1 MDGKLTGTLSPLGT
15 LSGRLSPIGGLRGT
29 LSLGSGTAPQYAGP
43 YEVTPKA
50 HAEQILNT
58 SGKLMINDVT
68 VFEVPYYETS
78 NLFDGLTAYIASE
91 V

>member
-1 MDGKLTGTLSPLGT
+1 MDGKLTGK
-15 LSGRLSPIGGLRGT
+15 LSPIGGLRGT
-29 LSLGSGTAPQYAGP
+29 LSLGSGTAVPYTGP

-50 HAEQILNT
+50 HQDQSLATRGL
-58 SGKLMINDVT
+58 LMLNDVT

>member
-1 MDGKLTGTLSPLGT
+1 MDGKLTGRLSAVGGLKGTLSPV
-15 LSGRLSPIGGLRGT
+15 GGLRGT
-29 LSLGSGTAPQYAGP
+29 LSLGSGTAVPYTGE

-50 HAEQILNT
+50 HQDQVLPTN
-58 SGKLMINDVT
+58 GLLMLNDVT

>member
-1 MDGKLTGTLSPLGT
+1 MDGTLT
-15 LSGRLSPIGGLRGT
+15 GRLSAVGGLRGT
-29 LSLGSGTAPQYAGP
+29 LSLGFGTAIPYTGE

-50 HAEQILNT
+50 RTEQTLPT
-58 SGKLMINDVT
+58 SGFLMLNDVT

-78 NLFDGLTAYIASE
+78 NLYDGKTVYIASE